1 VTMIFQLNV
10 TYFRLS
16 MPIYQ

>member
-1 VTMIFQLNV
+1 MIFQLNV